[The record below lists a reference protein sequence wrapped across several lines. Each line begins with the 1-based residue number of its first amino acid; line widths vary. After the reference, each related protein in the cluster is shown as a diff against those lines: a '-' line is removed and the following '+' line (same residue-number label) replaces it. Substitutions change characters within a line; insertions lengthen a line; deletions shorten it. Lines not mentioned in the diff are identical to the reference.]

1 MRSDVSLGW
10 ILRISGKGIYIFI
23 IFVGYIFTTMTE
35 ERFSDLGRVE
45 AIARLYEGTPFKP
58 FKTGYFETSGKS
70 CISSQSR
77 TFIEGIDFDLT
88 YFPLKHLGY
97 KCVTAVTGELYAEFA
112 HPRTMDIRIGI
123 SAKLDFQHI
132 QEVWQGIVA
141 AAKEHG
147 YKDVSLDLIPSP
159 NGLTVSVS
167 AVGETSLLTSRRR
180 PAAKSMDLI
189 CVSDNLGA
197 AYLGFQILEREK
209 RRFEESGDANAQ
221 PDLDAYKNLVGA
233 FLKPQINPQIV
244 KLMEDAEIIP
254 SHGYLVTR
262 GLSDAVKRLV
272 RDSGLGAKV
281 YVDKLPFAGRTFD
294 LGKELNIDPVSAALN
309 GGEDYRLLF
318 TIPIGKHDKFRHDFQ
333 TFDIIGHLAK
343 PEVGAAVVTPDGV
356 ELPMKAQGWNE

>member
-1 MRSDVSLGW
+1 MA
-10 ILRISGKGIYIFI
+10 
-23 IFVGYIFTTMTE
+23 E
-35 ERFSDLGRVE
+35 HFSDLGRVE
-45 AIARLYEGTPFKP
+45 AISRLYEGTPYKP
-58 FKTGYFETSGKS
+58 GATCCFETSTKS
-70 CISSQSR
+70 YISTHSR
-77 TFIEGIDFDLT
+77 VFIEGIDFDLV

-97 KCVTAVTGELYAEFA
+97 KCATAVTGELYAEFS
-112 HPRTMDIRIGI
+112 HPRTMDVRIGI
-123 SAKLDFQHI
+123 SSKLDFAQI
-132 QEVWQGIVA
+132 KEVWEGLVA

-147 YKDVSLDLIPSP
+147 YKNVSLDLVPSP
-159 NGLTVSVS
+159 NGLTISVS
-167 AVGETSLLTSRRR
+167 AAGETSLLNAKRR

-209 RRFEESGDANAQ
+209 RKFEESGDAKAQ

-233 FLKPQINPQIV
+233 YLKPQINPQVI

-262 GLSDAVKRLV
+262 GLADAVKRLV
-272 RDSGLGAKV
+272 SDSGLGAKV
-281 YVDKLPFAGRTFD
+281 YVDKLPFAGKTFD
-294 LGKELNIDPVSAALN
+294 LGKEMNIDPISAALN

>member
-1 MRSDVSLGW
+1 MA
-10 ILRISGKGIYIFI
+10 
-23 IFVGYIFTTMTE
+23 E
-35 ERFSDLGRVE
+35 EHFSDLGRVE
-45 AIARLYEGTPFKP
+45 AIARLYEGTPYKP
-58 FKTGYFETSGKS
+58 GKTSSFEASAKS
-70 CISSQSR
+70 VISTHSR
-77 TFIEGIDFDLT
+77 VFIEGIDFDLV

-97 KCVTAVTGELYAEFA
+97 KCAVAVTGELYAEFS
-112 HPRTMDIRIGI
+112 HPRTMDVRIGI
-123 SAKLDFQHI
+123 SSKLDFAQI
-132 QEVWQGIVA
+132 KEVWEGIVA

-147 YKDVSLDLIPSP
+147 YKNVSLDLIPSP
-159 NGLTVSVS
+159 NGLTISVS
-167 AVGETSLLTSRRR
+167 AAGETSLLNAKRR

-209 RRFEESGDANAQ
+209 RKFEESGDAKAQ

-233 FLKPQINPQIV
+233 YLRPQINSQTV

-262 GLSDAVKRLV
+262 GLADAVKRLV

-281 YVDKLPFAGRTFD
+281 YVDKLPFAGKTFD
-294 LGKELNIDPVSAALN
+294 LGKEMNIDPVSAALN

-343 PEVGAAVVTPDGV
+343 PEVGAVIVTPDGV

>member
-1 MRSDVSLGW
+1 
-10 ILRISGKGIYIFI
+10 
-23 IFVGYIFTTMTE
+23 MTE

-58 FKTGYFETSGKS
+58 FGTVNFETSGKS
-70 CISSQSR
+70 YISSYAR

-97 KCVTAVTGELYAEFA
+97 KCITAVTGELYAAFS
-112 HPRTMDIRIGI
+112 HPRTAEVRLGI

-132 QEVWQGIVA
+132 KELWEGIVA

-147 YKDVSLDLIPSP
+147 YKNVSLDLSPSP

-167 AVGETSLLTSRRR
+167 AVGETTQLMAKRR

-197 AYLGFQILEREK
+197 AYLGFQVLEREK
-209 RRFEESGDANAQ
+209 RRFEESGDAHAQ
-221 PDLDAYKNLVGA
+221 PDLDAYKNLVGTY
-233 FLKPQINPQIV
+233 LKPQINPQTV
-244 KLMEDAEIIP
+244 KLMEEAEIMP

-262 GLSDAVKRLV
+262 GLADAVKRLV

-281 YVDKLPFAGRTFD
+281 YVDKLPFAGKTFD
-294 LGKELNIDPVSAALN
+294 LGKELNIDPISAALN

-343 PEVGAAVVTPDGV
+343 PEVGAVVVTPDGV
-356 ELPMKAQGWNE
+356 ELPMKAQGWNNQ

>member
-1 MRSDVSLGW
+1 
-10 ILRISGKGIYIFI
+10 
-23 IFVGYIFTTMTE
+23 MTE

-58 FKTGYFETSGKS
+58 FKAGCFETSGKS
-70 CISSQSR
+70 YISSHAR

-97 KCVTAVTGELYAEFA
+97 KCMTAVTGELYADFA
-112 HPRTMDIRIGI
+112 HPCTADVRLGI
-123 SAKLDFQHI
+123 SAKLDFSHI
-132 QEVWQGIVA
+132 KELWEGVVA

-147 YKDVSLDLIPSP
+147 YKNVSLDLLPSP

-167 AVGETSLLTSRRR
+167 SVGETTQLMAKRR

-197 AYLGFQILEREK
+197 AYLGFQVLEREK
-209 RRFEESGDANAQ
+209 RRFEESGDAHAQ
-221 PDLDAYKNLVGA
+221 PDLDAYKNLIGSY
-233 FLKPQINPQIV
+233 LKPQINPQII
-244 KLMEDAEIIP
+244 KLMEDDEIMP

-262 GLSDAVKRLV
+262 GLADAVKRLV
-272 RDSGLGAKV
+272 RDSGFGAKV
-281 YVDKLPFAGRTFD
+281 YVDKLPFAGKTFD
-294 LGKELNIDPVSAALN
+294 LGKELNIDPISAALN

-343 PEVGAAVVTPDGV
+343 PDVGAVVVTPDGV
-356 ELPMKAQGWNE
+356 ELPMKAQGWNNQ

>member
-1 MRSDVSLGW
+1 
-10 ILRISGKGIYIFI
+10 
-23 IFVGYIFTTMTE
+23 MTE

-58 FKTGYFETSGKS
+58 FGTINFETSGKS
-70 CISSQSR
+70 YITSYAR

-97 KCVTAVTGELYAEFA
+97 KCMTAVTGELYAEFA
-112 HPRTMDIRIGI
+112 HPRTADVRLGI
-123 SAKLDFQHI
+123 SAKLDFDHI
-132 QEVWQGIVA
+132 KELWEGVVA

-147 YKDVSLDLIPSP
+147 YKNVSLDLLPSP

-167 AVGETSLLTSRRR
+167 SVGETTQLMAKRR

-209 RRFEESGDANAQ
+209 RRFQESGDAHAQ
-221 PDLDAYKNLVGA
+221 PELDSYKNLVGA
-233 FLKPQINPQIV
+233 YLKPQINPQTV
-244 KLMEDAEIIP
+244 KLMEDAEIMP
-254 SHGYLVTR
+254 SHGYLVSR
-262 GLSDAVKRLV
+262 GLADAVKRLV

-281 YVDKLPFAGRTFD
+281 YVDKLPFAGKTFD
-294 LGKELNIDPVSAALN
+294 LGKELNIDPISAALN

-343 PEVGAAVVTPDGV
+343 PEVGAVVVTPDGV
-356 ELPMKAQGWNE
+356 ELPMKAQGWNNE

>member
-1 MRSDVSLGW
+1 
-10 ILRISGKGIYIFI
+10 
-23 IFVGYIFTTMTE
+23 MTE

-58 FKTGYFETSGKS
+58 FGAVNFETSGKS
-70 CISSQSR
+70 YISSFAR

-97 KCVTAVTGELYAEFA
+97 KCMTAVTGELYAEFA
-112 HPRTMDIRIGI
+112 HPRTADVRLGI
-123 SAKLDFQHI
+123 SAKLDFGHI
-132 QEVWQGIVA
+132 KELWEGVVA

-147 YKDVSLDLIPSP
+147 YKNVSLDLLPSP
-159 NGLTVSVS
+159 NGLTISVS
-167 AVGETSLLTSRRR
+167 SVGETTQRMAKRR

-197 AYLGFQILEREK
+197 AYLGFQVLEREK
-209 RRFEESGDANAQ
+209 RRFEESGDAHAQ
-221 PDLDAYKNLVGA
+221 PDLDAYKNLVGTY
-233 FLKPQINPQIV
+233 LKPQINPQTV
-244 KLMEDAEIIP
+244 KLMEEAEIMP

-262 GLSDAVKRLV
+262 GLADAVKRLV

-281 YVDKLPFAGRTFD
+281 YVDKLPFAGKTFD
-294 LGKELNIDPVSAALN
+294 LGKELNIDPISAALN

-343 PEVGAAVVTPDGV
+343 PEVGAVVVTPDGV
-356 ELPMKAQGWNE
+356 ELPMKAQGWNNQ